1 MFASLNNLLVPSLP
15 FSFPYHLNQF
25 IPFTFSKSKVRDDPC
40 AISLAGPKWQLHLF
54 DYTVI
59 GASEIGREKER
70 EMESSCL
77 PVAYLVFF
85 GRSHPFLWNEVR
97 PNSGCHFCLFALIH
111 FLSGREERHLRRPC
125 VAGGLPCSTQCFRGL
140 CRMPVTNLH
149 SQQGCLPARHPLFLH
164 LCLWL
169 PDKIGFAAHFALTHT
184 SSAQKMVERILQ
196 WIKVMKTDEWMSWK
210 SSE

>member
-25 IPFTFSKSKVRDDPC
+25 IPFTFSKSKVRDAPC
-40 AISLAGPKWQLHLF
+40 AISLAGTKWQLHLF

-97 PNSGCHFCLFALIH
+97 PNSGCHFCVFTLIH
-111 FLSGREERHLRRPC
+111 FSVGQRGETPQASLCGWWTAMLHTVLQRSMPNASDQFAFTTGVPPSPPPSILTSLPVAAGQNRVCCAFHSYSNKQCAENGRE
-125 VAGGLPCSTQCFRGL
+125 
-140 CRMPVTNLH
+140 N
-149 SQQGCLPARHPLFLH
+149 
-164 LCLWL
+164 
-169 PDKIGFAAHFALTHT
+169 
-184 SSAQKMVERILQ
+184 SAVNQS
-196 WIKVMKTDEWMSWK
+196 DENGWMN
-210 SSE
+210 ELEE